1 MACVNPD
8 GTISAVAGK
17 VLLAADQGADERAMA
32 EAAGVPVYRVRASL
46 RELVQAGLLTRA
58 DGRWAARR
66 EVRHRAGAGAAPAG

>member
-17 VLLAADQGADERAMA
+17 VLVAADQGADERAMA

-46 RELVQAGLLTRA
+46 RELVQAGLLTQA
-58 DGRWAARR
+58 DGAWAVTDAGRAAAAQ
-66 EVRHRAGAGAAPAG
+66 VAGAG